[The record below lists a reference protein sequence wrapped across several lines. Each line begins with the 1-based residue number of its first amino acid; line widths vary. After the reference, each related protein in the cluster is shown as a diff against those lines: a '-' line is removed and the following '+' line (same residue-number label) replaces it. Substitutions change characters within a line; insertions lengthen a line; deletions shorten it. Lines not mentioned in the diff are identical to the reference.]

1 MEALDNRL
9 ESFDCHLLQL
19 SGEKRSALVVIV
31 DLLEL
36 LIIILKV
43 GEVDVSNIDIGI
55 SSLLAVLLEC
65 LTATTESEL
74 VDLVLRESLLV
85 FVPRMIELHTHLNLL
100 SSIGHEN
107 GRVGV

>member
-1 MEALDNRL
+1 
-9 ESFDCHLLQL
+9 
-19 SGEKRSALVVIV
+19 
-31 DLLEL
+31 LEL

-85 FVPRMIELHTHLNLL
+85 FVP
-100 SSIGHEN
+100 
-107 GRVGV
+107 V